1 MTRLDV
7 TPRGPLANREKIHG
21 QLEIKDLLGE
31 VQYCTYSS
39 RHRLRLS
46 LDPSKLPI
54 IQRSSLTGADTS
66 KLRCAMWAVLFGGLL
81 IVMGLWTA
89 GPVAAQVL
97 DHIEIVE
104 TPTAA
109 EIHIVFNAR
118 ALYLRHTPSQQGD
131 LIRIFL
137 DFPDL
142 DRSLRFPRELA
153 SSPPS
158 DLVPKFTVT
167 FPDQGTNGLSI
178 QFAKPVQFRVSQRDI
193 KSSSRIVISVKLDR
207 PALPQEV
214 EAPPSMPSDAT
225 GPKLSFEVPPFSP
238 GMNVETYAGD
248 LMKLGRKALNVGEN
262 EKALQIFNALLN
274 LPSNKQSQAAQEWV
288 GVARQ
293 RSKEYVKAKAEYEL
307 YLKLYPE
314 GEDAARVQGRL
325 ASLQETMNQLAQAKT
340 SRPAKKRDETRV
352 YGSLYSYYYGGYSQT
367 EIIDKVANTTT
378 NIDNH
383 DQSLLQSAFDVT
395 GRYRKNEYDNKLVVR
410 GTQSYDLVATSDTRR
425 NVSRL
430 RALYFE
436 HANQDSYFVRV
447 GRQPGNTGGVLDF
460 RFDGAWVRYVA
471 VPRFLNVNLL
481 AGQPRQFSLSSN
493 FVPDDPRNFRADLKR
508 YFYGVNVDIGPI
520 GQAWNGN
527 LYFINQM
534 VNGVVDRRAVGTELR
549 YAANGK
555 NAFGL
560 IDYDVSY
567 NVLNVAMLNGTW
579 VTDKT
584 TYTLLAD
591 HRRTPYLQTTNA
603 LFGTPNATFQTI
615 NTTNESLLREQAE
628 AVTATSDLFLA
639 GVLHSVTTDWQIGG
653 DVRLNRISGTG
664 ATNCL
669 IIRPGTSILF
679 LDPNATT
686 DAPCSLQALPGT
698 GNIWTYTAQ
707 VIGTKFPF
715 ENTTL
720 VANASYITSSAYQG
734 QSLTLNSLA
743 RFGPQLQV
751 DGFVLLYHQ
760 KDSFG
765 VELHRV
771 TPTIRMNYRFFD
783 NWTFEVS
790 GGLEKTMTDSSAQK
804 DSTSRQFFFSGLRWD
819 FS

>member
-1 MTRLDV
+1 LTGVDTR
-7 TPRGPLANREKIHG
+7 K
-21 QLEIKDLLGE
+21 
-31 VQYCTYSS
+31 
-39 RHRLRLS
+39 LRLAAWAIILCGFFS
-46 LDPSKLPI
+46 LSALVAP
-54 IQRSSLTGADTS
+54 A
-66 KLRCAMWAVLFGGLL
+66 
-81 IVMGLWTA
+81 
-89 GPVAAQVL
+89 PVAAQVL

-131 LIRIFL
+131 LIRVFL

-142 DRSLRFPRELA
+142 DRSFRFPRELA

-167 FPDQGTNGLSI
+167 FPDQGPSGLSI
-178 QFAKPVQFRVSQRDI
+178 RFAKPVQFRVSQRDI
-193 KSSSRIVISVKLDR
+193 RSSSRIVISVKLER
-207 PALPQEV
+207 PALPPPLPHEV
-214 EAPPSMPSDAT
+214 EAPPATPPDAR
-225 GPKLSFEVPPFSP
+225 GPKLSFEIPPFSP
-238 GMNVETYAGD
+238 GMNVETYAED

-274 LPSNKQSQAAQEWV
+274 LPPNKQSQAAQEWV

-293 RSKEYVKAKAEYEL
+293 RSREYEKAKAEYEL
-307 YLKLYPE
+307 YLKIYPE
-314 GEDAARVQGRL
+314 GEDAVRVRQRL
-325 ASLQETMNQLAQAKT
+325 ASLQEPISQLAQAKT
-340 SRPAKKRDETRV
+340 VRPAKKIDEMRF
-352 YGSLYSYYYGGYSQT
+352 YGSVYSYYYGGYSQT
-367 EIIDKVANTTT
+367 ETTDKVANTTT
-378 NIDNH
+378 NRNSH
-383 DQSLLQSAFDVT
+383 DQSLSQTAFDVT
-395 GRYRKNEYDNKLVVR
+395 GRYRKDEYDNKLVMR
-410 GTQSYDLVATSDTRR
+410 GTQSYDLLATTDTRR
-425 NVSRL
+425 NISRL
-430 RALYFE
+430 RALYYE
-436 HANQDSYFVRV
+436 HASQDSYFIRV

-471 VPRFLNVNLL
+471 VPQFFNVNLI
-481 AGQPRQFSLSSN
+481 AGQPRQFSLTSN

-520 GQAWNGN
+520 GQAWNSN

-555 NAFGL
+555 NAFSL

-579 VTDKT
+579 VTEGT
-584 TYTLLAD
+584 TYTLLVD

-603 LFGTPNATFQTI
+603 LFGTPNATLQTI
-615 NTTNESLLREQAE
+615 NSTNESLLREQAK

-639 GVLHSVTTDWQIGG
+639 GVLHGVSKDWQLGG
-653 DVRLNRISGTG
+653 DFRYNKISGTG
-664 ATNCL
+664 QTNCL
-669 IIRPGTSILF
+669 IILPGTTTLF
-679 LDPNATT
+679 INPNAQT
-686 DAPCSLQALPGT
+686 DAACSLQAQPGS
-698 GNIWTYTAQ
+698 GSILTYSAQ

-715 ENTTL
+715 ENTTF
-720 VANASYITSSAYQG
+720 VANASYITSPAYRA
-734 QSLTLNSLA
+734 QSLTINSLA
-743 RFGPQLQV
+743 RFGPQLQI

-760 KDSFG
+760 KDSFN
-765 VELHRV
+765 VDLYRA

-783 NWTFEVS
+783 DWTFEAS
-790 GGLEKTMTDSSAQK
+790 GGYEKTLTNSPQQK
-804 DSTSRQFFFSGLRWD
+804 DSTARQFFFFGLRRD

>member
-1 MTRLDV
+1 MGL
-7 TPRGPLANREKIHG
+7 
-21 QLEIKDLLGE
+21 
-31 VQYCTYSS
+31 SS
-39 RHRLRLS
+39 ISRLRV
-46 LDPSKLPI
+46 
-54 IQRSSLTGADTS
+54 
-66 KLRCAMWAVLFGGLL
+66 AVGSFLLVGMVTLGGLAAPGS
-81 IVMGLWTA
+81 VS
-89 GPVAAQVL
+89 AQVL
-97 DHIEIVE
+97 DRIEIVE

-131 LIRIFL
+131 LIRVFL

-142 DRSLRFPRELA
+142 GRSLRFPRELA

-158 DLVPKFTVT
+158 DLIPKFTVT

-178 QFAKPVQFRVSQRDI
+178 QFAKPVRFRVSQRDI
-193 KSSSRIVISVKLDR
+193 RNSSRIVISVKLDQ
-207 PALPQEV
+207 PALPQEAEV
-214 EAPPSMPSDAT
+214 PPSTPSDAT
-225 GPKLSFEVPPFSP
+225 GPKQSFDIPPFRP
-238 GMNVETYAGD
+238 GMNVETYAED
-248 LMKLGRKALNVGEN
+248 LMKLGRKALNAGEN
-262 EKALQIFNALLN
+262 EKALQILNALLN
-274 LPSNKQSQAAQEWV
+274 LPPNKQSQGAQEWV

-293 RSKEYVKAKAEYEL
+293 RNREHVKAKAEYEL

-314 GEDAARVQGRL
+314 GEEAVRVRQRL
-325 ASLQETMNQLAQAKT
+325 ATLEETVNQLAQAKT
-340 SRPAKKRDETRV
+340 GRSTKKRDEMRV

-367 EIIDKVANTTT
+367 TITDKVANSTTT
-378 NIDNH
+378 INNQ

-395 GRYRKNEYDNKLVVR
+395 GRYRKDEYDNKLVVR
-410 GTQSYDLVATSDTRR
+410 GTQSYDLLATSDTRR

-430 RALYFE
+430 RALYYE
-436 HANQDSYFVRV
+436 HSSQDSYLVRV
-447 GRQPGNTGGVLDF
+447 GRQPGNQGGILDF
-460 RFDGAWVRYVA
+460 RFDGAWVRYTA
-471 VPRFLNVNLL
+471 VPQFLNVNLL

-493 FVPDDPRNFRADLKR
+493 FVPDDPRNFRADLNR

-549 YAANGK
+549 YAENGK
-555 NAFGL
+555 NAFSL

-579 VTDKT
+579 VTEGT

-591 HRRTPYLQTTNA
+591 HRKTPYLQTSNA
-603 LFGTPNATFQTI
+603 LFGTPNATLQTI
-615 NTTNESLLREQAE
+615 NTTNESLLREQAK

-639 GVLHSVTTDWQIGG
+639 GVLHAVTKDWQLGG

-669 IIRPGTSILF
+669 VILPGTSILF

-686 DAPCSLQALPGT
+686 DSACSLQALPGT

-707 VIGTKFPF
+707 VIGANFPF
-715 ENTTL
+715 ENTTF
-720 VANASYITSSAYQG
+720 VGNASYITSPAYRA

-743 RFGPQLQV
+743 RLGPQLQF
-751 DGFVLLYHQ
+751 DTFVLLYHQ
-760 KDSFG
+760 KDSFS
-765 VELHRV
+765 VELYRV
-771 TPTIRMNYRFFD
+771 TPTVRMNYRFFD
-783 NWTFEVS
+783 NWTFEAS
-790 GGLEKTMTDSSAQK
+790 GGLEKTLTNSSTQK
-804 DSTSRQFFFSGLRWD
+804 GLDVETILFLWSPVGL
-819 FS
+819 FIVC